1 MKQLMK
7 LAAAA
12 ALGALASG
20 TIVYAQAGSSQP
32 PKARV
37 ALYRAAPGQQAALLK
52 WLAQDRASQ
61 AAGLP
66 ATQLYAHTDGDSW
79 DYMAIDPVTT
89 PAQDAAVEAAA
100 KKMGL
105 ATGPASN
112 LEFRKYI
119 SMHTDTF
126 TIGPVTAAQYLAMA
140 GQ

>member
-20 TIVYAQAGSSQP
+20 TIVYAQAGSMKP

-37 ALYRAAPGQQAALLK
+37 ALYRAAPGQQVALLK
-52 WLAQDRASQ
+52 WMAAQDRASQ

-66 ATQLYAHTDGDSW
+66 PTQIYAHTDGDSW

-89 PAQDAAVEAAA
+89 PAQDAAVDAAA
-100 KKMGL
+100 ARWGCR
-105 ATGPASN
+105 PARRRTLSSAN
-112 LEFRKYI
+112 I
-119 SMHTDTF
+119 SRCTPT
-126 TIGPVTAAQYLAMA
+126 PSPSAR
-140 GQ
+140 